1 MRFVL
6 ASASP
11 ARLRVLEAA
20 GLSPEVIVSGVDEDA
35 ITGTPSN
42 VALTL
47 ATQKAKAV
55 AATIAGEAVVLGC
68 DSLLD
73 LFGEPLGKPASREE
87 AVARWR
93 NMRGRTGSLIT
104 GHCVIRTDTGQQL
117 SAIASTAVTFGHASD
132 EEIAAYVT
140 SGEPQQV
147 AGAFTIDGLGGWFI
161 DRLDGDHTNVIGVSL
176 PTLRRLL
183 HDLDVPITTLWRP
196 LPLPSGRQGG
206 G

>member
-20 GLSPEVIVSGVDEDA
+20 GLAPEVIVSGIDEGGV
-35 ITGTPSN
+35 TGNPTD
-42 VALTL
+42 VARNL
-47 ATQKAKAV
+47 AAQKAEAV
-55 AATIAGEAVVLGC
+55 AATVAGTAVVLGC
-68 DSLLD
+68 DSLLELD
-73 LFGEPLGKPASREE
+73 GERLGKPASRED

-93 NMRGRTGSLIT
+93 NMRGRTGILHT
-104 GHCVIRTDTGQQL
+104 GHCLIRTDTGQQL
-117 SAIASTAVTFGHASD
+117 SAIASTSVTFGYPSD
-132 EEIAAYVT
+132 EEIATYVA
-140 SGEPQQV
+140 SGEPQHV

-183 HDLDVPITTLWRP
+183 HDLGLSVTDLWRP
-196 LPLPSGRQGG
+196 PARPSGGSRG
-206 G
+206 